1 MTGSQ
6 PVRKREVVA
15 WALFDFANS
24 GYTTVVLTAIFNAYF
39 VAVIAGEMVN
49 DGDTATLL
57 WTFTTSIS
65 YLLVL
70 LSSPVIGAIADYS
83 ANKKRFLIITALA
96 CIGFTLLLASAGE
109 GDVVLAVI
117 GVIVATYM
125 FAAGESLIAA
135 FLPELVPAREMGR
148 ISGYGWAVGYI
159 GGLLVLGLCLIYIE
173 WAKARGLAASHYVSV
188 SLVIT
193 AACFALGAL
202 PAFLWLQERAQAG
215 EKLTLAGYVR
225 TGFERLGK
233 TIKHVRHYQDLF
245 RFLLILSIFY
255 CGIYIVVTLAAIYAQ
270 QVMGFDT
277 VDNIKLILVVNIT
290 AAVGA
295 FAFGHIQDR
304 IGSIRTLAITLL
316 LWIVALVIA
325 YNTHDRTEFWIAAN
339 LIGLAMGSSQSAG
352 RALVGQF
359 SPPSHSA
366 EFFGLWALATKLAA
380 VVGPLSYGAVTYIT
394 GDHRQAILVTTLF
407 FVAGLVLLVTVNE
420 KRGQEAA
427 AKVFDQ

>member
-1 MTGSQ
+1 MTTSQ
-6 PVRKREVVA
+6 PVHKREIIA

-24 GYTTVVLTAIFNAYF
+24 GYTTVVLTAVFNAYF
-39 VAVIAGEMVN
+39 VSVIAGQLVN

-57 WTFTTSIS
+57 WTITTSIS

-83 ANKKRFLIITALA
+83 ANKKRFLIITSLA
-96 CIGFTLLLASAGE
+96 CIGFTVLLATAGE

-117 GVIVATYM
+117 GVIIATYM

-159 GGLLVLGLCLIYIE
+159 GGLMALGLCLLYIE
-173 WAKARGLAASHYVSV
+173 WAKTMGLGATHYVSV
-188 SLVIT
+188 SLLIT

-202 PAFLWLQERAQAG
+202 PSFIWLRERAQPG
-215 EKLTLAGYVR
+215 KKLAVADYVQ
-225 TGFERLGK
+225 TGFSRLGR
-233 TIKHVRHYQDLF
+233 TLRHVRHYKDLF
-245 RFLLILSIFY
+245 RFLLILSVFY

-270 QVMGFDT
+270 EVMGFDT
-277 VDNIKLILVVNIT
+277 VDNIKLILVVNLT

-295 FAFGHIQDR
+295 FFFGHIQDR

-316 LWIVALVIA
+316 LWITALVIA
-325 YNTHDRTEFWIAAN
+325 YYTSDRTQFWIAAN

-359 SPPSHSA
+359 SPPSHAA

-394 GDHRQAILVTTLF
+394 GDHRQAILATTLF
-407 FVAGLVLLVTVNE
+407 FVAGLLLLVTVDE
-420 KRGQEAA
+420 KRGCEAA
-427 AKVFDQ
+427 GTVFD